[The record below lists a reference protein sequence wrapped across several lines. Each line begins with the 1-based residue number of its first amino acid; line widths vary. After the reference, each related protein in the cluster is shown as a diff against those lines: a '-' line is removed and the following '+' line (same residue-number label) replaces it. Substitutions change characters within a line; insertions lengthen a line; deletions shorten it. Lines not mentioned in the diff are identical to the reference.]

1 VLTRAA
7 LVLSICLATT
17 GHVSAQANRVVRLT
31 TADDVGIYAAFYP
44 PQTNPAPAVLL
55 LHSLGKSR
63 DEWALL
69 APLLQQVG
77 FAVLAIDFRG
87 HGESTRRVTA
97 RGLQSVDF
105 NSFTSRDYAA
115 LLLDVNVAFDWLAD
129 QPGVDARRIGIAGS
143 SLGANLALRYA
154 VVNDEIAALLL
165 LSPGLV
171 YHEIRTDDV
180 IGKTGSRPLR
190 IVVSRDDP
198 FAFESAKRLVELRNA
213 GGPSTRSNELTVCTG
228 FLHGA
233 AMLTGVKDLT
243 GVVVAWLRQ
252 ALAQ

>member
-1 VLTRAA
+1 MLTRAV
-7 LVLSICLATT
+7 LVLTIVLAVT
-17 GHVSAQANRVVRLT
+17 GHVSAQASRVVRLT
-31 TADDVGIYAAFYP
+31 TADDVGISAAFYP

-63 DEWALL
+63 DEWASL
-69 APLLQQVG
+69 APLLQRVG
-77 FAVLAIDFRG
+77 FAVLTIDFRG

-97 RGLQSVDF
+97 QGPQSVDF
-105 NSFTSRDYAA
+105 NSFTSRDYPA

-129 QPGVDARRIGIAGS
+129 QPGVDARRIGIVGS
-143 SLGANLALRYA
+143 SLGANLAVRYA
-154 VVNDEIAALLL
+154 AVNDEIAALLL

-198 FAFESAKRLVELRNA
+198 FAFESAKKLVELRNS
-213 GGPSTRSNELTVCTG
+213 GGPSARSNELTVCTG
-228 FLHGA
+228 YLHGT